1 MGAQATST
9 CLGETSESRRSS
21 KMISCISFLN
31 HKGDVIIGRSYR
43 DNVSTR
49 LADEFKNKILL
60 SKGECLPVQLLENA
74 SFVFIRHEKMYLV
87 AITRS
92 NCNAFLVL
100 KFLTSIVEV
109 FTSFFGTLD
118 EDSLRNNFVVIY
130 ELLDEMMDYG
140 YPQYTDPHM
149 LGMLITQE
157 SVRSEAMA
165 RDVTVAATGLVSWRK
180 QGIKYRKNELYIDVH
195 EEVNMLTSAKGQ
207 ILRHDVSG
215 KVLLNSKLSGMPEC
229 KFGLNDKIMLDKQTT
244 GRAGA
249 RKGGGNSSIVLDD
262 CTFDKCVR
270 LGRFDSDRSISF
282 VPPDGDFELMRYRVT
297 DAVELPFK
305 ITPSIL
311 THGRT
316 RLEIS
321 VKIQA
326 NFEAKQNA
334 NDVYVTIPV
343 PKTTSKCKF
352 QKMAGKAK
360 YEAENNAVIWKI
372 SSFQG
377 QQSESLTVSV
387 DMAAT
392 VGDKV
397 WARPPISLKF
407 QVPMFTASQLKVMF
421 LKVTDKSGYT
431 TNKWVRYVTSA
442 GTYQCRY

>member
-1 MGAQATST
+1 MCIRDSINAEYGK
-9 CLGETSESRRSS
+9 RSS
-21 KMISCISFLN
+21 EMISCISFLN

-60 SKGECLPVQLLENA
+60 SKGECLPIQLLENA
-74 SFVFIRHEKMYLV
+74 SFVFIRHQKMYLV

-109 FTSFFGTLD
+109 FESFFGTLD
-118 EDSLRNNFVVIY
+118 EDSLRNNFVVIF

-140 YPQYTDPHM
+140 YPQYTDPQM
-149 LGMLITQE
+149 LKMLITQE
-157 SVRSEAMA
+157 SVRSEALA
-165 RDVTVAATGLVSWRK
+165 RDVTVAATGVVSWRK
-180 QGIKYRKNELYIDVH
+180 QGIKHRKNQLYIDVH

-229 KFGLNDKIMLDKQTT
+229 KFGLNDKIMLDKQAT
-244 GRAGA
+244 RAA
-249 RKGGGNSSIVLDD
+249 TRKGGSNSSIVLDD

-282 VPPDGDFELMRYRVT
+282 VPPDGEFELMRYRVT
-297 DAVELPFK
+297 EKVELPFK
-305 ITPSIL
+305 ITPSIH

-316 RLEIS
+316 RIEITVT
-321 VKIQA
+321 VKA
-326 NFEAKQNA
+326 NFKADQEANKVQ
-334 NDVYVTIPV
+334 VTIPV

-352 QKMAGKAK
+352 NKIAGKSK
-360 YEAENNAVIWKI
+360 YDAEQNAVIWRI
-372 SSFQG
+372 ANFQG
-377 QQSESLTVSV
+377 QQSESLTIFV

-397 WARPPISLKF
+397 WARPPISMNF
-407 QVPMFTASQLKVMF
+407 VVPMFTASQLKVMF
-421 LKVTDKSGYT
+421 LKVTDKSGYNT
-431 TNKWVRYVTSA
+431 EKWVRYVTSA

>member
-1 MGAQATST
+1 
-9 CLGETSESRRSS
+9 
-21 KMISCISFLN
+21 
-31 HKGDVIIGRSYR
+31 VIIGRSYR

-60 SKGECLPVQLLENA
+60 SKGECLPIQLLENA
-74 SFVFIRHEKMYLV
+74 SFVFIRHAKMYIV
-87 AITRS
+87 AITRA

-100 KFLTSIVEV
+100 KFLTSVVEV
-109 FTSFFGTLD
+109 LETFFGNLD
-118 EDSLRNNFVVIY
+118 EDSIRNNFVVIY

-140 YPQYTDPHM
+140 FPQYTDPHM
-149 LGMLITQE
+149 LKMLITQE
-157 SVRSEAMA
+157 SVRSDATA
-165 RDVTVAATGLVSWRK
+165 RDVTVAATGVVNWRK

-207 ILRHDVSG
+207 VLRHDVSG

-244 GRAGA
+244 NRAGA
-249 RKGGGNSSIVLDD
+249 RKGGSNSSIVLDD

-282 VPPDGDFELMRYRVT
+282 VPPDGEFELMRYRVT
-297 DAVELPFK
+297 ENVELPFK
-305 ITPSIL
+305 ITPSIH

-316 RLEIS
+316 RIEITVT
-321 VKIQA
+321 VKA
-326 NFEAKQNA
+326 TFEAKQIA
-334 NDVYVTIPV
+334 NKVQVLIPV

-352 QKMAGKAK
+352 NKLAGKAK
-360 YEAENNAVIWKI
+360 YDTEQNAVIWRL

-377 QQSESLTVSV
+377 QQTETLTVNV

-397 WARPPISLKF
+397 WARPPISMQF

-431 TNKWVRYVTSA
+431 TNKWVRYITSA

>member
-1 MGAQATST
+1 
-9 CLGETSESRRSS
+9 
-21 KMISCISFLN
+21 MISCISFLN

-43 DNVSTR
+43 DNVSAR

-60 SKGECLPVQLLENA
+60 SKGECLPIQFLENA
-74 SFVFIRHEKMYLV
+74 SFVFIRHEKMYIV
-87 AITRS
+87 AITKS

-109 FTSFFGTLD
+109 FESFFGKLD

-140 YPQYTDPHM
+140 YPQYTDPKM
-149 LGMLITQE
+149 LKMLITQAG
-157 SVRSEAMA
+157 VRSEAIA
-165 RDVTVAATGLVSWRK
+165 RDVTVAATGVVSWRK

-207 ILRHDVSG
+207 VLRHDVSG

-244 GRAGA
+244 GRAQ
-249 RKGGGNSSIVLDD
+249 RKGGSSNSSIVLDD

-282 VPPDGDFELMRYRVT
+282 VPPDGQFELMRYRVT
-297 DAVELPFK
+297 ENVELPFK
-305 ITPSIL
+305 ITPSIH

-316 RLEIS
+316 RIEITVT
-321 VKIQA
+321 VKATFEPKQA
-326 NFEAKQNA
+326 ADKDQ
-334 NDVYVTIPV
+334 VMIPV
-343 PKTTSKCKF
+343 PKTTAKCKF
-352 QKMAGKAK
+352 TKIAGKAK
-360 YEAENNAVIWKI
+360 YVAEQNAVVWRL
-372 SSFQG
+372 SNFQG

-387 DMAAT
+387 EMAAT
-392 VGDKV
+392 VSDKV
-397 WARPPISLKF
+397 WSRPPISLQF

-431 TNKWVRYVTSA
+431 THKWVRYVTCA

>member
-1 MGAQATST
+1 
-9 CLGETSESRRSS
+9 
-21 KMISCISFLN
+21 MISCISFLN

-43 DNVSTR
+43 DNVSSR

-60 SKGECLPVQLLENA
+60 TKGECLPIQLLENA
-74 SFVFIRHEKMYLV
+74 SFVFIRHQKMYLV

-109 FTSFFGTLD
+109 FESFFGTLD

-140 YPQYTDPHM
+140 YPQYTDPSI
-149 LGMLITQE
+149 LKELITQD
-157 SVRSEAMA
+157 SVRSEATA
-165 RDVTVAATGLVSWRK
+165 RDVSTTITGVVSWRK
-180 QGIKYRKNELYIDVH
+180 PGIKYRKNELYIDVH

-207 ILRHDVSG
+207 VLRHDVSG
-215 KVLLNSKLSGMPEC
+215 KVMLKSQLSGMPDC

-244 GRAGA
+244 ARAGA
-249 RKGGGNSSIVLDD
+249 RKGASNSSSILDD

-282 VPPDGDFELMRYRVT
+282 VPPDGEFELMRYRVT
-297 DAVELPFK
+297 ENVELPFK
-305 ITPSIL
+305 ITPSIHS
-311 THGRT
+311 HGRT
-316 RLEIS
+316 RLEITVT
-321 VKIQA
+321 VKA
-326 NFEAKQNA
+326 NFEAKQSA
-334 NDVYVTIPV
+334 NKVEVLIPV

-352 QKMAGKAK
+352 NKMAGKAK
-360 YEAENNAVIWKI
+360 YDAEQNAVIWRL
-372 SSFQG
+372 SSYQG
-377 QQSESLTVSV
+377 QQCESLTIFV

-397 WARPPISLKF
+397 WARPPISMKF

-431 TNKWVRYVTSA
+431 TNKWVRYVTQA
-442 GTYQCRY
+442 GSYQCRY